1 MIRILLQS
9 DDGYFVNAFSN
20 YASLHCANI
29 EFVSFTT
36 AQKALA
42 YLSTAQLRL
51 DAVLATR
58 EVLDHLPPDTASMRL
73 LVSDRTLYADTKNIQ
88 INIYQAG
95 SAIIS
100 DIKNALALSGERMF
114 GTLNGRGVRVVAV
127 HSVQGGSGK
136 SVLSYAL
143 AALAARGG
151 KQALYLSLDPFPA
164 LGQLYEHTFTHAMD
178 DLLFALKGTRDLAP
192 VVLDT
197 MERNA
202 DNVLVLPPFHF
213 AGDLL
218 SLTQE
223 NFEKLLEVLVE
234 KTDLEYVFLD
244 LPVGFQELNLWALEQ
259 SSCVLQ
265 VYTDDAAGR
274 ERLRRVQQDVY
285 FKNLPIRASVL
296 TVLTQCRQRD
306 AEEGIAIKIPKSE
319 SLLQGRRVTDVQERN
334 PAFLKSCADLLRQ
347 IDQ

>member
-20 YASLHCANI
+20 YA
-29 EFVSFTT
+29 SFTT

-114 GTLNGRGVRVVAV
+114 GTLNGRGVRVVAT

-143 AALAARGG
+143 AALALPQPG
-151 KQALYLSLDPFPA
+151 
-164 LGQLYEHTFTHAMD
+164 
-178 DLLFALKGTRDLAP
+178 P
-192 VVLDT
+192 V
-197 MERNA
+197 
-202 DNVLVLPPFHF
+202 PG
-213 AGDLL
+213 AG
-218 SLTQE
+218 
-223 NFEKLLEVLVE
+223 
-234 KTDLEYVFLD
+234 
-244 LPVGFQELNLWALEQ
+244 
-259 SSCVLQ
+259 
-265 VYTDDAAGR
+265 AA
-274 ERLRRVQQDVY
+274 V
-285 FKNLPIRASVL
+285 
-296 TVLTQCRQRD
+296 
-306 AEEGIAIKIPKSE
+306 
-319 SLLQGRRVTDVQERN
+319 
-334 PAFLKSCADLLRQ
+334 
-347 IDQ
+347 

>member
-36 AQKALA
+36 AEKALA
-42 YLSTAQLRL
+42 YLSSATLRL

-58 EVLDHLPPDTASMRL
+58 EVLDRMPGNSAMRL
-73 LVSDRTLYADTKNIQ
+73 LVSDRTLYTDADPMQ

-95 SAIIS
+95 PAILS
-100 DIKNALALSGERMF
+100 DIKNALALSGNRMF
-114 GTLNGRGVRVVAV
+114 GLAAGRQVRVVSV
-127 HSVQGGSGK
+127 YSVQGGSGK

-143 AALAARGG
+143 AAAAAREG

-164 LGQLYEHTFTHAMD
+164 WSQLYEHSFTAVID
-178 DLLFALKGTRDLAP
+178 DLLFAIKGNRDPAP
-192 VVLDT
+192 VLLDA

-202 DNVLVLPPFHF
+202 DKVLVLPPFRF

-218 SLTQE
+218 SLSRE
-223 NFEKLLEVLVE
+223 NLEKLLGVLVE
-234 KTDLEYVFLD
+234 KTDLDYIFLD
-244 LPVGFQELNLWALEQ
+244 LPVGFQELNFWALEQ
-259 SSCVLQ
+259 STCVLQ
-265 VYTDDAAGR
+265 VYSDDDAGR
-274 ERLRRVQQDVY
+274 ERLRRMQQDVY

-296 TVLTQCRQRD
+296 TVLNKCRRRD
-306 AEEGIAIKIPKSE
+306 AEEGITAKIPRSE

-334 PAFLKSCADLLRQ
+334 PAFLKSCTELLQ
-347 IDQ
+347 AIN